1 MSRELG
7 RVADL
12 PELTTLPLYV
22 LFALEVGDRYLQIWA
37 CRAGVACGRPLRYR
51 RRLPTR
57 PTLAYRRNGSSLD
70 DEHDHDTREA
80 R

>member
-22 LFALEVGDRYLQIWA
+22 LFALEVGDRYLQILGMS
-37 CRAGVACGRPLRYR
+37 CRSRLRPPIALSPEVAHAADP
-51 RRLPTR
+51 RLQT
-57 PTLAYRRNGSSLD
+57 
-70 DEHDHDTREA
+70 
-80 R
+80 